1 MRQFGVHENLHAE
14 VDQYTDQGFYG
25 EGDSCENDKD
35 SPTSPVKIPLEKENL
50 SASCSIPQSQEAHPI
65 PVRISDRS
73 RDKPTAGIKRPLMSD
88 ECEWDH
94 DDDGHPASKCK
105 PIS

>member
-1 MRQFGVHENLHAE
+1 MRQFGLDESLHSE
-14 VDQYTDQGFYG
+14 VDQYTDQGFYR
-25 EGDSCENDKD
+25 ECESAENVKD

-50 SASCSIPQSQEAHPI
+50 STSSSIAQSHEAHPI

-73 RDKPTAGIKRPLMSD
+73 RDKSSAGIKRPLVSD
-88 ECEWDH
+88 DYEWDH
-94 DDDGHPASKCK
+94 DDDGHPPSKCK

>member
-1 MRQFGVHENLHAE
+1 MRQFGVDESLHAE
-14 VDQYTDQGFYG
+14 VDQYTAQGFIG
-25 EGDSCENDKD
+25 DGDSGENFKD
-35 SPTSPVKIPLEKENL
+35 SPTSPVKIPLEKENF
-50 SASCSIPQSQEAHPI
+50 SASSSIAQSHEAHPI

-73 RDKPTAGIKRPLMSD
+73 RDKPTAGIKRPLVSD
-88 ECEWDH
+88 EYDWDH